1 MNLRHIL
8 LTASTSVIAVLCTQ
22 AIAQKAIYYR
32 YVDNKGA
39 KVASSRI
46 PSEYVK
52 KGYVIVTFDGRVLE
66 TVPPEFSSAEKALLI
81 TEAKRDEELK
91 QWDTQLLKRYSH
103 PDDVEAAKQRKLTQN
118 QIRIDLIDLNI
129 KKIKS
134 QINLYQSLATQD
146 KRAGRIISVTTIETI
161 NKLERDRKI
170 ELVQRQ
176 RKRKESNII
185 IEEYNKDRDR
195 LKLIRPERP

>member
-66 TVPPEFSSAEKALLI
+66 TVPPELSSAEKALLI

-146 KRAGRIISVTTIETI
+146 KRAGRRISVTTIKTI

>member
-66 TVPPEFSSAEKALLI
+66 TVPPELSSAEKALLI

-146 KRAGRIISVTTIETI
+146 ERAGRRISVTTIKTI